1 MSESEVPRLSAI
13 SIDNVRAS
21 KAGHAFHEAWAART
35 ALELLPPSTDL
46 TSITLE
52 GFAEQ
57 DERQLGADAVEI
69 ADLVRYYG
77 GIDVA
82 LAHQVDIVQFKYSIA
97 SAGKPVRAAEIVSTL
112 AKFAN
117 TDAEL
122 RTTHGD
128 DHVLKVVK
136 YEFATNRPIHENL
149 GQAITAAA
157 AVAESDDDIG
167 RQANQIRAALK
178 NYPHPAAELLS
189 RLALVGSKGTL
200 GDAER
205 GIATTLAAWSE
216 ASDPDAEKRL
226 LKLKNLIRI
235 KALPGSEQDKR
246 IDRVAVLAE
255 LEVEHEDR
263 LYPTPDAFPEIG
275 EVIERSVLHD
285 IAALAREA
293 GFPLVIHAAGGMGK
307 TVLMQGLADRL
318 RDDGPVVLFD
328 GFGAGRWRDPADG
341 RHLPE
346 RTFVHLANL
355 LAGQGLCDILLPF
368 SDITGL
374 VRAFRKR
381 LAQSVASARQTR
393 EDASVSLVLDAIDHA
408 GLAAQMTGTSS
419 FAHLLLGSI
428 SIEPIEGVRVVA
440 SCRTE
445 RITVATGDS
454 SYRTFPIP
462 FFTDI
467 EARTLIT
474 HRIPDVSAD
483 EVAALITRSGRN
495 PRCLD
500 NLITSGRPFDPVL
513 FPNTPVEPNDLLDV
527 LLRKRLDDVRYT
539 ARVRGATDADIDL
552 LLTGIALL
560 APPVPIEELAAA
572 HGLMAEQVESFVADL
587 APLLERTPHGLMF
600 HDEPTE
606 TLIRSTYLG
615 NQAGK
620 DRVIAVLQE
629 RQLVSNYAARA
640 LPALLTSLRDA
651 DQLIQLAYDP
661 RVPKAASQ
669 VSTRDIRL
677 ARITAAIA
685 LTGELGR
692 HDDLLKLL
700 MEASLVA
707 AGHERS
713 DHFLYEH
720 PDLAVVAGDP
730 EAMRRLA
737 ATNVGWPGGKH
748 AALALA
754 NAFTGERDEARRHAR
769 RAIDWYNWS
778 AHLDRGERF
787 SDSKM
792 SRKWDDVGFC
802 YVEMLAGN
810 DVRVAE
816 FIARQGD
823 GDAFAKFSD
832 LFDLLERHKYSEH
845 FPKNRLEKRLLRC
858 RLPSRALFAAA
869 LQFAG
874 DDLNH
879 LKRMVIALSKVSDP
893 VDENEGF
900 GMASALAA
908 AQAARLGLDKEG
920 TAILANAS
928 LKTQAIHDYSSYY
941 PTSRA
946 IDVSLIAAG
955 VRAALRGKPTAL
967 MDIAPAELTRLVP
980 ASARSRGAAAFVRAL
995 DQKLAAPRF
1004 DGKRRR
1010 RKRAGAL
1017 DEKTRSDYS
1026 RTLHGR
1032 ITPLLRYAQFAADI
1046 IRPPRGKTRD
1056 ATLAAAFDGLVNDVE
1071 NASTYPYRGGKA
1083 YVARIG
1089 FRVIFHVADA
1099 LGAIGGALAMR
1110 MAEWAAGAPGLFSPE
1125 LTDMVTRL
1133 SRVPQC
1139 HDAALLLA
1147 GHVDRKIQLDT
1158 DVGSRVNAY
1167 GALARAVW
1175 RVSTEEAA
1183 AYFRRALDLADAIG
1197 SGDFDRT
1204 NHLLELTTHY
1214 SGPQLKPDVSHT
1226 LARIL
1231 ELNQNEDGRFPWIE
1245 YAQTMVPVA
1254 GRGTLAILA
1263 RLDDRDVARLGLS
1276 LGPALTVLL
1285 RKSALAPETAAA
1297 LFGLAEPVEPW
1308 TWHISD
1314 FALEVLDRLPA
1325 EHREWFF
1332 NLLLIEIDRSDQLSP
1347 TRETIEQ
1354 LHRLAGSHLPAASSA
1369 RARIEALL
1377 VRNASTSEYQ
1387 PEAFPKVVAEP
1398 RQIFPIDLTD
1408 PDAIDREVLGEEVG
1422 RFEKRWPARTLS
1434 DLAKRVASPADRL
1447 GFVRAVAESTAASL
1461 ADKIRAL
1468 DDYLED
1474 WSRSS
1479 AAMRDALPELGLQMA
1494 SRHAIELVGSSSES
1508 WGTWRDL
1515 EKYFGSD
1522 RTALVEHVVAGLRSG
1537 ADRLGGN
1544 AWLALA
1550 AKLAAKTSSGA
1561 IAEGLERFLAI
1572 TDEKL
1577 PVEVGDGPW
1586 DRRFTA
1592 PEDEADLVAGLIW
1605 SRLGHPVAA
1614 MRWRAAHAVRR
1625 IAEIGKF
1632 DIVERLIGLFDTG
1645 KGFPFNDAKLPFY
1658 TMHARLW
1665 LLIALGP
1672 VAKKSAEFF
1681 SQRRA
1686 FFERIA
1692 FSTDFPHVAMRA
1704 FAIDILQDIAQT
1716 LSPGH
1721 RDALTSNLATANVS
1735 PFPHAPRPDYTEYR
1749 YLNRP
1754 DSSPRPDD
1762 AFYFDHDFNKY
1773 QLERLCHVFAYPGWE
1788 AEDRIS
1794 VWVRRWDTTVR
1805 SMNDCPRS
1813 SSYDQAWSSGYLP
1826 DRDRYGGY
1834 LAWHALMLLAGE
1846 LLAARTVVGE
1856 DWSGDA
1862 WSAFLKEYR
1871 LSRRDNLWLSDLTD
1885 PFPLDIPKEADIPMP
1900 EGGSTAREDRRFLAP
1915 LLGVEADKLTGDW
1928 IPVSGRWS
1936 IGRET
1941 TATASSVLASAGD
1954 AKLAAMAW
1962 LSDTH
1967 FFRWLPDDHDEIAR
1981 QFGEDGHSVQSWIEQ
1996 IPNTERQIDRQDPYA
2011 AVNALDRPFPSKFT
2025 IDSLEAEPD
2034 DAGVRHWSVDDAPAF
2049 RAEAW
2054 GAEGGRGEYA
2064 WSDTGYR
2071 LLVANEPLRS
2081 MLTATGLSLVITL
2094 KLQKY
2099 HKDKSNVRAGDTGAF
2114 THRSLL
2120 VVINGRGQVWT
2131 PQRLSTHAKQA
2142 LKTLAADRRR
2152 DFYPRFRAIA
2162 GLPDRWLA
2170 RESDPPIDIEQIRK
2184 FLAGLSDDELDQL
2197 QSEVSGE
2204 NSTDENPVSP
2214 S

>member
-1 MSESEVPRLSAI
+1 MSDSEVPRPAPI
-13 SIDNVRAS
+13 RIDNVRAS

-77 GIDVA
+77 GVDVA
-82 LAHQVDIVQFKYSIA
+82 HAHRVDVVQFKYSIA
-97 SAGKPVRAAEIVSTL
+97 SAGKPIRAAELASTL

-117 TDAEL
+117 TDADL
-122 RTTHGD
+122 RATHGD
-128 DHVLKVVK
+128 DHVLKVVR
-136 YEFATNRPIHENL
+136 YEFATNRLTHENL
-149 GQAITAAA
+149 GQAIAAA
-157 AVAESDDDIG
+157 AAGAESDDDIG

-275 EVIERSVLHD
+275 EVIKRSVLDD
-285 IAALAREA
+285 IAALAGEV
-293 GFPLVIHAAGGMGK
+293 GLPLLIHAAGGMGK

-318 RDDGPVVLFD
+318 REDGPVVLFD

-368 SDITGL
+368 SDVTGL

-381 LAQSVASARQTR
+381 LSQSVASARQTR
-393 EDASVSLVLDAIDHA
+393 GDACVSLVLDAIDHA
-408 GLAAQMTGTSS
+408 GLASKMTGTSS
-419 FAHLLLGSI
+419 FAHLLLSSI
-428 SIEPIEGVRVVA
+428 SVEPIEGVRVVA

-445 RITVATGDS
+445 RIEVATGDS

-467 EARTLIT
+467 EARALIT
-474 HRIPDVSAD
+474 YRIPDASAD

-500 NLITSGRPFDPVL
+500 NLLISGRPFDPVL
-513 FPNTPVEPNDLLDV
+513 SPNTRVKPDDLLDT
-527 LLRKRLDDVRYT
+527 LLRKRLDEVRYT
-539 ARVRGATDADIDL
+539 ARVRGAADGDIDL

-560 APPVPIEELAAA
+560 TPPVPIEELAAA

-600 HDEPTE
+600 RDEPTE

-615 NQAGK
+615 NKMGK

-629 RQLVSNYAARA
+629 RQFVSNYAARA

-713 DHFLYEH
+713 DHFLYQH
-720 PDLAVVAGDP
+720 PDLAAVAGDP

-737 ATNVGWPGGKH
+737 ATTVGWPGGKH

-754 NAFTGERDEARRHAR
+754 NAFTGEQDEARRHAR

-778 AHLDRGERF
+778 AHSERSDRFNDLET
-787 SDSKM
+787 
-792 SRKWDDVGFC
+792 SRRWDDVGFC
-802 YVEMLAGN
+802 YVEMIAGN

-816 FIARQGD
+816 FIARQSD
-823 GDAFAKFSD
+823 GNAFAKFSD
-832 LFDLLERHKYSEH
+832 LFDLLERHKYSGH
-845 FPKNRLEKRLLRC
+845 FPNNRVEKRLLRC
-858 RLPSRALFAAA
+858 RLSSRALFAAA
-869 LQFAG
+869 LQFNG
-874 DDLNH
+874 GNLNH
-879 LKRMVIALSKVSDP
+879 LKKMVIALSGVSDS
-893 VDENEGF
+893 VDESEGF
-900 GMASALAA
+900 GMASVLAA
-908 AQAARLGLDKEG
+908 AQAADLGLDKEG
-920 TAILANAS
+920 AAILTGAS
-928 LKTQAIHDYSSYY
+928 VKAQAIHDYSSYY

-946 IDVSLIAAG
+946 IDVTLIAAG
-955 VRAALRGKPTAL
+955 VRAALRGKPPAL
-967 MDIAPAELTRLVP
+967 LDIAPAELTRLVP
-980 ASARSRGAAAFVRAL
+980 AGARSRGAAAFIRVL
-995 DQKLAAPRF
+995 DQKLAPPRF

-1017 DEKTRSDYS
+1017 DEKTRSEYS
-1026 RTLHGR
+1026 RTLRGR
-1032 ITPLLRYAQFAADI
+1032 ITPLLRYAQFASDI
-1046 IRPPRGKTRD
+1046 IRPSQGRTRD
-1056 ATLAAAFDGLVNDVE
+1056 ATLAAAFDGLVSDVE
-1071 NASTYPYRGGKA
+1071 NASTYPYRDGKA

-1089 FRVIFHVADA
+1089 FRVIFYVADA
-1099 LGAIGGALAMR
+1099 LRAIDGALAVR
-1110 MAEWAAGAPGLFSPE
+1110 MAEWAAGAPGLFIPE
-1125 LTDMVTRL
+1125 LTDVIARL
-1133 SRVPQC
+1133 SRIPHC

-1158 DVGSRVNAY
+1158 DVGSRVTAY
-1167 GALARAVW
+1167 GTLARAVW

-1204 NHLLELTTHY
+1204 NHLLELTAHY
-1214 SGPQLKPDVSHT
+1214 SGAQLKPDASHT

-1254 GRGTLAILA
+1254 GRGTLAVLA

-1285 RKSALAPETAAA
+1285 RKSALKAETAAA
-1297 LFGLAEPVEPW
+1297 LFGLAEPIEPW

-1314 FALEVLDRLPA
+1314 FASEVLDRLPT

-1332 NLLLIEIDRSDQLSP
+1332 NLLLTEIDRSDQLSP

-1354 LHRLAGSHLPAASSA
+1354 LNRLAGSHLPAASRS
-1369 RARIEALL
+1369 RVRIEALL
-1377 VRNASTSEYQ
+1377 VRTASTSEYQ
-1387 PEAFPKVVAEP
+1387 PEAFPKVASEP
-1398 RQIFPIDLTD
+1398 RQIFSVDLTD
-1408 PDAIDREVLGEEVG
+1408 PDAIDREILGEEVG
-1422 RFEKRWPARTLS
+1422 RFEKRWPSRTLS

-1479 AAMRDALPELGLQMA
+1479 AAMRDALPELGLEMA
-1494 SRHAIELVGSSSES
+1494 SRHATELVSSSSES

-1522 RTALVEHVVAGLRSG
+1522 RTALVEHVVAGFRGG
-1537 ADRLGGN
+1537 ADHLGGN

-1550 AKLAAKTSSGA
+1550 AKLAAKTSSSA

-1586 DRRFTA
+1586 DVRLTA
-1592 PEDEADLVAGLIW
+1592 PEDEADLVAGLVW

-1625 IAEIGKF
+1625 LAEIGKF
-1632 DIVERLIGLFDTG
+1632 DVVERLIGLFDTG
-1645 KGFPFNDAKLPFY
+1645 KVFAFNDAKLPFY
-1658 TMHARLW
+1658 TMHAQLW

-1672 VAKKSAEFF
+1672 VAKKSAEAL
-1681 SQRRA
+1681 SQRRT
-1686 FFERIA
+1686 FFVRIA
-1692 FSTDFPHVAMRA
+1692 FSTDFPHVVMRA

-1716 LSPGH
+1716 LSPEE
-1721 RDALTSNLATANVS
+1721 RDALTSKLLTANVS
-1735 PFPHAPRPDYTEYR
+1735 PYPHAPRPDYTEYR
-1749 YLNRP
+1749 HLSRP
-1754 DSSPRPDD
+1754 DSSLRSDN
-1762 AFYFDHDFNKY
+1762 AFYFDYDFNKY

-1788 AEDRIS
+1788 AEDRIEA
-1794 VWVRRWDTTVR
+1794 WVRRWDATVQ
-1805 SMNDCPRS
+1805 SMNECPRS

-1846 LLAARTVVGE
+1846 LLATRTVVGE

-1862 WSAFLKEYR
+1862 WSAYLKEYR
-1871 LSRRDNLWLSDLTD
+1871 LSHRDNLWLSDLTD

-1900 EGGSTAREDRRFLAP
+1900 EDESTAREDRRLLEP
-1915 LLGVEADKLTGDW
+1915 LLGIKTDKLVGDW
-1928 IPVSGRWS
+1928 IPVAGRWS

-1941 TATASSVLASAGD
+1941 TATLTSVLAGAGD
-1954 AKLAAMAW
+1954 AKLTAMAW
-1962 LSDTH
+1962 LSGTH
-1967 FFRWLPDDHDEIAR
+1967 FFRWLPDDQEEIAR
-1981 QFGEDGHSVQSWIEQ
+1981 HFGEDGHSVRAWIEKT
-1996 IPNTERQIDRQDPYA
+1996 PHTERQLDRHDPYA
-2011 AVNALDRPFPSKFT
+2011 AVTALDRPFPSKST
-2025 IDSLEAEPD
+2025 IDSMKLEPD
-2034 DAGVRHWSVDDAPAF
+2034 DAAIRRWSAGDALKF

-2064 WSDTGYR
+2064 WSDTGNR
-2071 LLVANEPLRS
+2071 LFVANGALTS
-2081 MLTATGLSLVITL
+2081 MLTMTGLSLVVTL

-2099 HKDKSNVRAGDTGAF
+2099 HKDKSNVRARDTGAF

-2131 PQRLSTHAKQA
+2131 PQRLSTPAKRA
-2142 LKTLAADRRR
+2142 LKTLDADRRH

-2162 GLPDRWLA
+2162 GLPDEWLA
-2170 RESDPPIDIEQIRK
+2170 RKSDPPIDIEYIRE
-2184 FLAGLSDDELDQL
+2184 FLAGLSDDELSQP
-2197 QSEVSGE
+2197 QSKISRE
-2204 NSTDENPVSP
+2204 NSSDENSE
-2214 S
+2214 